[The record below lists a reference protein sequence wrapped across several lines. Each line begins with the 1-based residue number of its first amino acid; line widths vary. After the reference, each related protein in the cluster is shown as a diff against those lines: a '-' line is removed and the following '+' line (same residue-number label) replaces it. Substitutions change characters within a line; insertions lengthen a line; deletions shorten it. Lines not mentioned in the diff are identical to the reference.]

1 MRVMEYP
8 GLEYI
13 PDWNKNKKESDD
25 SKIKIEYKYLSGPE
39 REKIFGFEPIQ
50 FDPDG
55 KQTSGFTFRID
66 NENLIKMSIKN
77 VINLTVGK
85 EIITTAEDIC
95 IKSELAGL
103 YRELVDFFMGIN
115 RPVDKKKFK

>member
-13 PDWNKNKKESDD
+13 PEWNKNKKELAESQ
-25 SKIKIEYKYLSGPE
+25 IKIPYKYLSGPE

-50 FDPDG
+50 FDPNG
-55 KQTSGFTFRID
+55 KQTTGFTFRID
-66 NENLIKMSIKN
+66 NENLVKMSIVN
-77 VINLTVGK
+77 VINLTVG
-85 EIITTAEDIC
+85 EESITTAEGIC
-95 IKSELAGL
+95 IKPELAGL